1 MKAGAVVMNP
11 GCGPCLGVHE
21 GALGDGEVAL
31 STTNRNFKGRMGN
44 PTGEVYLCSPEVAA
58 ASALTGEIT
67 DPRKGSIAMAKV
79 VYKVGDDVS
88 TDVIYPGR
96 YMATVLPTETP
107 QYAFVDDA
115 AFSAKLNG
123 GEVPKG
129 SVLVGGNNFGCGS
142 SREQAASCL
151 KGWELTIVAPSFA
164 RIFLQNGINLGLRRR
179 DLRRASR
186 PPRATSSRSRAH
198 EVVNKTTGK
207 KFPVEALPKSRQ
219 SIIDAGGLI
228 AYTRQRVLEA
238 TDRG

>member
-1 MKAGAVVMNP
+1 
-11 GCGPCLGVHE
+11 
-21 GALGDGEVAL
+21 
-31 STTNRNFKGRMGN
+31 
-44 PTGEVYLCSPEVAA
+44 
-58 ASALTGEIT
+58 
-67 DPRKGSIAMAKV
+67 MAKV

-96 YMATVLPTETP
+96 YMATVPPTETP
-107 QYAFVDDA
+107 KYAFVDDA

-164 RIFLQNGINLGLRRR
+164 RIFLQNGINLGLDVVTAPGIEASEGD
-179 DLRRASR
+179 DLEIS
-186 PPRATSSRSRAH
+186 AH

-219 SIIDAGGLI
+219 AIIDAGGLI
-228 AYTRQRVLEA
+228 AYTRRRVLEA
-238 TDRG
+238 ADRG